1 MLCSVFFGGGQKAI
15 MYKRHH
21 SCVTCLRFSPGSAL
35 NPASLHVET
44 GGGGGLKRIG
54 FDLRGR
60 RVEGRYGGVRRF
72 RSLPSHSQRLLR
84 RRVRKDPRGSAASAG
99 RRLSLYPAG
108 AAAASAGSLGRGLR
122 SCKGSRMASLKPE

>member
-1 MLCSVFFGGGQKAI
+1 MN
-15 MYKRHH
+15 KRHH

-35 NPASLHVET
+35 NPASLHVEMEE
-44 GGGGGLKRIG
+44 GGLKRIRS
-54 FDLRGR
+54 DLRGR

-72 RSLPSHSQRLLR
+72 RSLPSHLQRLLR

-99 RRLSLYPAG
+99 RRLGLYPAG
-108 AAAASAGSLGRGLR
+108 AAAASGGSLGRGLR